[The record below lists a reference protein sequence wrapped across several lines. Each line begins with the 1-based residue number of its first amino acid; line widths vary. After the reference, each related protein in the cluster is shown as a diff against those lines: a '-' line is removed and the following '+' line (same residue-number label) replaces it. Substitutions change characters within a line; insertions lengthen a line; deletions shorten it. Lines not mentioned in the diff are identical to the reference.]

1 MPGRCGKTVILL
13 IAILLIPACAARLP
27 EPVTLPRPD
36 LRPASHIDQIYGY
49 PAAAAAIAAVLEREL
64 GVPPFP
70 VTFHFYRNVAAFEAA
85 LLELGHDRSTA
96 RQTAT
101 VMRGIGTARRVL
113 LNTQALDPIS
123 WQDRVRVLAHELV
136 HSLQYELAGG
146 RRGASEQWL
155 REGFAEWVALMIL
168 DRLRGRPL
176 SELRDQQL
184 QVFRSSDRSRAPR
197 LDGMVSFQQWIAI
210 VNRRDIAPYSQAFL
224 AVDFL
229 VERHTAPAIVE
240 YFRQFA
246 STRDRTAAF
255 RTAFGEDR
263 AAFETALDARLRI
276 TRR

>member
-1 MPGRCGKTVILL
+1 MPGRSGEIVTLL
-13 IAILLIPACAARLP
+13 VAALLLPACAARVP

-36 LRPASHIDQIYGY
+36 LSPASHIDQIYGY
-49 PAAAAAIAAVLEREL
+49 PAAVAAIAAVLEREL

-85 LLELGHDRSTA
+85 LLELGHDRPTA

-113 LNTQALDPIS
+113 LNTEALDPIS

-176 SELRDQQL
+176 GELREQQME
-184 QVFRSSDRSRAPR
+184 VFRTSDRSRAPR
-197 LDGMVSFQQWIAI
+197 LDSMVSFPQWIAI
-210 VNRRDIAPYSQAFL
+210 VERRDIAPYSQAFL

-246 STRDRTAAF
+246 STRDRNAAF
-255 RTAFGEDR
+255 LKAFGEDR

-276 TRR
+276 RRR